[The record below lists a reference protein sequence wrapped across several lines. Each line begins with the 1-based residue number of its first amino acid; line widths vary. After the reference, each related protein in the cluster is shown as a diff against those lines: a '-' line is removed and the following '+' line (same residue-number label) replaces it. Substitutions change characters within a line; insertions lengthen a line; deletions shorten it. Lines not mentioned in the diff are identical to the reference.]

1 MQGKGKNGI
10 KIKLKVELM
19 RNLKMTITYDGFKYK
34 GWQKQKENDLTIQG
48 KLEAVLS
55 KMTGEAIQLVGCGR
69 TDSGV
74 HAENYIANFH
84 TKCAFSINTM
94 LDYLYEYLPEDI
106 VVKSIENVAER
117 FHARYNVKSKTYV
130 YRINNNK
137 FRDVFNRKYS
147 YHLADK
153 LNLTAMR
160 NASEV
165 LIGSHDFQSFS
176 NSKNSDKSTSRTIN
190 YINIT
195 EQDGLIEIEVN
206 GNGFLWNMVRIIVG
220 TLIEVG
226 KENLKPIDVEKALNE
241 KKRWEAGPLAQAKGL
256 FLREVQ
262 Y

>member
-1 MQGKGKNGI
+1 MI
-10 KIKLKVELM
+10 IA
-19 RNLKMTITYDGFKYK
+19 YDGSKYK

-48 KLEAVLS
+48 KIEAVLS
-55 KMTGEAIQLVGCGR
+55 KMAGEAIQLVGCGR

-84 TKCAFSINTM
+84 TKCSFSTDAM

-106 VVKSIENVAER
+106 VVKSIEDVAER

-130 YRINNNK
+130 YRLNTNK

-153 LNLTAMR
+153 LNLTEMR
-160 NASEV
+160 KASEV
-165 LIGSHDFQSFS
+165 LIGSHDFQSFV
-176 NSKNSDKSTSRTIN
+176 NSRNSDKSTVRTIN
-190 YINIT
+190 YLNIN
-195 EQDGLIEIEVN
+195 EKDGLVEIEVN
-206 GNGFLWNMVRIIVG
+206 GNGFLWNMVRVIVG
-220 TLIEVG
+220 TLLEVG
-226 KENLKPIDVEKALNE
+226 KGNLKPTDIEKILDE

-256 FLREVQ
+256 VLRDVQ